1 MWLFL
6 GYPGVVLRE
15 MSIPI
20 SVLSISLYIFIS
32 ICLYIIYI
40 YVHMPRN
47 SVPGGSAVENLPA
60 MQETQLLS
68 PGQEDPLEEETATH
82 YSILSEKPRGQRCL
96 AGYSPW
102 GSKELNMTEHTHTC
116 LAISVQFSCSVVSN
130 SLQPHDCST
139 PGLPVHHQL
148 PELTQTH
155 AHRVGDAIQPSHP
168 LSSPSPPAPNPSQHQ
183 GLFQ

>member
-6 GYPGVVLRE
+6 GYSGVVLRE

-20 SVLSISLYIFIS
+20 SVLSLYIYIFIS

-47 SVPGGSAVENLPA
+47 SFPGGSAVENLPA

-68 PGQEDPLEEETATH
+68 LGQEDPLEEETATH
-82 YSILSEKPRGQRCL
+82 YSILYVKPRGQRCL

-116 LAISVQFSCSVVSN
+116 LDISVQFSSVQLLSPVR
-130 SLQPHDCST
+130 LFAT
-139 PGLPVHHQL
+139 P
-148 PELTQTH
+148 
-155 AHRVGDAIQPSHP
+155 
-168 LSSPSPPAPNPSQHQ
+168 
-183 GLFQ
+183 